1 MTNRLLTVIPLSAFL
16 SLFHLV
22 IDNPRHVET
31 RDNLNFLDVAAGYFR
46 RLEYVTKQD
55 FPFSVF
61 PKLASIAQEYVQTL
75 PPIEDTNV
83 SLLQARAQI
92 SSSPDDDAIPEIGVG
107 LDLHSSSGLG
117 LSGSTIEP
125 FNEQGE
131 LPTYG
136 MNGSTHS
143 ETLPFTVE
151 GTTLGGDVAQGA
163 QENEV
168 MDFFGYLLDETSSSL
183 YGNNFSWQ

>member
-1 MTNRLLTVIPLSAFL
+1 VIPLSAFL

-61 PKLASIAQEYVQTL
+61 PKLASIVQEYVQTL
-75 PPIEDTNV
+75 PPIEDTAA
-83 SLLQARAQI
+83 SLVQARAQN
-92 SSSPDDDAIPEIGVG
+92 SPSPDDGPVPEVG
-107 LDLHSSSGLG
+107 LDQHNSSGLGFSSSTVEPFHEQGDLPMYG
-117 LSGSTIEP
+117 LSGST
-125 FNEQGE
+125 G
-131 LPTYG
+131 L
-136 MNGSTHS
+136 

-151 GTTLGGDVAQGA
+151 GTLLGADATQGV

-168 MDFFGYLLDETSSSL
+168 MDFFGYLLDGTSSSF
-183 YGNNFSWQ
+183 YGNDFSWQ